1 MAVVNTKIQVAVA
14 DDHSLLRQAL
24 AKLINSFE
32 NFSVLFEANNG
43 NEIKQKLGKHIIPD
57 IVLLDVNMPD
67 MDGYETAQWLHNNYP
82 QVKVLALS
90 MFSDEN
96 IIIRMLK
103 LGAKGYI
110 LKNAEPEEL
119 KEALNSVL
127 EKDFYLSEYI
137 SGKIVSGL
145 NKDLDRPDSRVTL
158 TEKEKELL
166 RWICSEMTYKDIA
179 AKMFVSPR
187 TLDDYR
193 NNLFEK
199 LKVKTR
205 VGLVLYAI
213 RNHLVEV

>member
-1 MAVVNTKIQVAVA
+1 MAIDNKKIQVAVA

-43 NEIKQKLGKHIIPD
+43 NEIKLKLSKHIIPD

-145 NKDLDRPDSRVTL
+145 NKDLDRPDGRVSL

>member
-1 MAVVNTKIQVAVA
+1 MGGVNKKIQVAVA

-32 NFSVLFEANNG
+32 NFAVMFEANNG
-43 NEIKQKLGKHIIPD
+43 NEIKSKLSKHIIPD

-119 KEALNSVL
+119 KEALTSVL

-145 NKDLDRPDSRVTL
+145 NKDLDRPDDRVTL

-179 AKMFVSPR
+179 GKMFVSPR

>member
-1 MAVVNTKIQVAVA
+1 MAGVIKKIQVAVA

-32 NFSVLFEANNG
+32 NFAVLFEANNG
-43 NEIKQKLGKHIIPD
+43 NEIKSKLGKHIIPD

-67 MDGYETAQWLHNNYP
+67 MDGYETAQWLHTNFP

-145 NKDLDRPDSRVTL
+145 NKDLDRPDDRVTL
-158 TEKEKELL
+158 SEKEKELL

-213 RNHLVEV
+213 RNRLVEV

>member
-1 MAVVNTKIQVAVA
+1 MAGVTKKFQVAVA

-24 AKLINSFE
+24 ARLINSFD

-43 NEIKQKLGKHIIPD
+43 NEIKARLAKHVIPD

-67 MDGYETAQWLHNNYP
+67 MDGYETAQWLHKNYP

-96 IIIRMLK
+96 VIIRMLK

-119 KEALNSVL
+119 REALNSVL

-145 NKDLDRPDSRVTL
+145 NKDLDRPDDRVTL

-213 RNHLVEV
+213 RNRLVEI

>member
-1 MAVVNTKIQVAVA
+1 MAAVTKKIQVAVA

-32 NFSVLFEANNG
+32 NFTVLFEANNG
-43 NEIKQKLGKHIIPD
+43 NEIKSRLGKHIIPD

-67 MDGYETAQWLHNNYP
+67 MDGYETAQWLHTNYP
-82 QVKVLALS
+82 QIKVLALS

-145 NKDLDRPDSRVTL
+145 NKDLDRPDDRISL
-158 TEKEKELL
+158 SEKEKELL

-213 RNHLVEV
+213 RNRLVEI

>member
-1 MAVVNTKIQVAVA
+1 MA

-32 NFSVLFEANNG
+32 NFAVLFEANNG
-43 NEIKQKLGKHIIPD
+43 REIKDRLAKHIIPD

-67 MDGYETAQWLHNNYP
+67 MDGYETAQWLHTNYP

-127 EKDFYLSEYI
+127 EKDFYLSDYI

-145 NKDLDRPDSRVTL
+145 NKDLDRPDDRVKL
-158 TEKEKELL
+158 SDKEKELL

-179 AKMFVSPR
+179 GKMFVSPR

>member
-1 MAVVNTKIQVAVA
+1 MTAVIKKIQVAVA

-32 NFSVLFEANNG
+32 NFTVLFEANNG
-43 NEIKQKLGKHIIPD
+43 NEIKSKLGKHIIPD

-67 MDGYETAQWLHNNYP
+67 MDGYETAQWLHTNYP

-127 EKDFYLSEYI
+127 EKDFYLSEFI

-145 NKDLDRPDSRVTL
+145 NKDLDRPDDRVTL
-158 TEKEKELL
+158 SEKEKELL

-179 AKMFVSPR
+179 GKMFVSPR

-213 RNHLVEV
+213 RNRLVEV

>member
-1 MAVVNTKIQVAVA
+1 MPGLNKKIQVAVA

-43 NEIKQKLGKHIIPD
+43 NEIKTRLAKHVIPD

-67 MDGYETAQWLHNNYP
+67 MDGYETAQWLHTNYP

-96 IIIRMLK
+96 IIIRMLR

-119 KEALNSVL
+119 QEALNSVL

-145 NKDLDRPDSRVTL
+145 NKDLDRPDDRVSL

-166 RWICSEMTYKDIA
+166 RWICTEMTYKDIA

-213 RNHLVEV
+213 RNRMVEL

>member
-1 MAVVNTKIQVAVA
+1 MAAVNKKIQVAVA

-32 NFSVLFEANNG
+32 NFTVLFEANNG
-43 NEIKQKLGKHIIPD
+43 NEIKAKLGKHIIPD

-67 MDGYETAQWLHNNYP
+67 MDGYETAQWLHNNFP

-119 KEALNSVL
+119 KDALNSVL

-145 NKDLDRPDSRVTL
+145 NKDLDRPDDRVTL
-158 TEKEKELL
+158 SEKEKELL

-179 AKMFVSPR
+179 GKMFVSPR

-213 RNHLVEV
+213 RNRLVEV

>member
-1 MAVVNTKIQVAVA
+1 MAGVTNKIRVAVA

-32 NFSVLFEANNG
+32 NFVVLFEANNG
-43 NEIKQKLGKHIIPD
+43 NEIKARLTKHIIPD

-67 MDGYETAQWLHNNYP
+67 MDGYETAQWLHQNYP

-119 KEALNSVL
+119 KEALTSVL

-145 NKDLDRPDSRVTL
+145 NKDLDRPGDRVSL

-166 RWICSEMTYKDIA
+166 KWICTEMTYKDIA

-213 RNHLVEV
+213 RNRIVEI

>member
-1 MAVVNTKIQVAVA
+1 MAGVNKKIQVAVA

-32 NFSVLFEANNG
+32 NFAVLFEANNG
-43 NEIKQKLGKHIIPD
+43 NEIKSKLGKHIIPD

-67 MDGYETAQWLHNNYP
+67 MDGYETAQWLHTNFP

-119 KEALNSVL
+119 KEALTSVL

-145 NKDLDRPDSRVTL
+145 NKDLDRPDDRVTL
-158 TEKEKELL
+158 SEKEKELL

-213 RNHLVEV
+213 RNRLVEV